1 MADLQETLGVGI
13 STDEV
18 DRRRRG
24 PRRPGGARG
33 AFGILFSPV
42 ALLVVLFLVPLL
54 IMVQMSVVR
63 FPPNTDS
70 GYTLDHY
77 VEVITNPL
85 NPRIAW
91 TTFVIATTAMIVML
105 LIAMPLAY
113 YMVFK
118 ARKWE
123 LFLLLALVLADELAP
138 VVKVYAWQV
147 ILGRTGILNWLI
159 PGPPI
164 DWLLYSKFAVIVTL
178 ATTYITY
185 TTIPIY
191 AAMKAIEPATF
202 EAATDLGAGW
212 WQQAR
217 KILIPLAAP
226 GIFVAMILV
235 YIPMLTDF
243 VTSDIVGGTSS
254 YMMGQRVRDLIL
266 GEGNWGTG
274 SALTFLLLAMSVV
287 LSLGA
292 YRLARLNR
300 IES

>member
-1 MADLQETLGVGI
+1 MAAVGESLGIGGEPDTR
-13 STDEV
+13 SGK
-18 DRRRRG
+18 G

-33 AFGILFSPV
+33 AFGILFAPV
-42 ALLVVLFLVPLL
+42 TLLILLFLVPFL
-54 IMVQMSVVR
+54 IMVQMSVVTY
-63 FPPNTDS
+63 PPNVHS
-70 GYTLDHY
+70 GYTLHHY
-77 VEVITNPL
+77 VEVLTNPL
-85 NPRIAW
+85 NPHIAW
-91 TTFVIATTAMIVML
+91 TTFVIATTSMIVML
-105 LIAMPLAY
+105 VVAVPLAY

-118 ARKWE
+118 AGRWE

-147 ILGRTGILNWLI
+147 ILGRNGIVNWLI
-159 PGPPI
+159 PGKPVE
-164 DWLLYSKFAVIVTL
+164 WLIYSQFAVILTL
-178 ATTYITY
+178 STTYITY

-212 WQQAR
+212 WQQSR

-243 VTSDIVGGTSS
+243 VTSDIVGGTGS

-266 GEGNWGTG
+266 GEGNWGAG
-274 SALTFLLLAMSVV
+274 SALNFILLVVSVV
-287 LSLGA
+287 LAYIS

-300 IES
+300 IEA